1 MKQVKAGE
9 MLTTRLEDGWIE
21 SEVKNI
27 QPVKK
32 SRKKGALSQHEFNA
46 FFRYQAMPVLT
57 EVIYCTAGF

>member
-32 SRKKGALSQHEFNA
+32 SRKGALSQHEFNA
-46 FFRYQAMPVLT
+46 FFDIKP
-57 EVIYCTAGF
+57 CPC

>member
-27 QPVKK
+27 QPVKN
-32 SRKKGALSQHEFNA
+32 RVKGALSQHEFNA
-46 FFRYQAMPVLT
+46 FFDIAMPVLT